1 MGMFTIFMVI
11 AAALLGI
18 YADKIGNKKIVLS
31 IGLLLGVCSMPIAWF
46 ITQTVYVFPIMIFV
60 GITFGAVTVCNY
72 AIQTDLVPMGKE
84 GELLGVS
91 NIFMA
96 LPMMLASFIVGAII
110 TALANDYRVIWI
122 IGPLSLLI
130 ALILVQ
136 RVDTTPVHK

>member
-1 MGMFTIFMVI
+1 
-11 AAALLGI
+11 
-18 YADKIGNKKIVLS
+18 
-31 IGLLLGVCSMPIAWF
+31 
-46 ITQTVYVFPIMIFV
+46 
-60 GITFGAVTVCNY
+60 
-72 AIQTDLVPMGKE
+72 
-84 GELLGVS
+84 
-91 NIFMA
+91 MA